1 MKTMSE
7 LDVPIPAS
15 ISLMR
20 RFVKIAT
27 LEQRETALRKGSYN
41 HFAFPA
47 DLLILDFL
55 SDSGTSCMTDLQWA
69 SLFLG
74 DESYGRNKGYYILL
88 DAVRDT
94 FERGNH
100 PLKRINLIRSG
111 ETNVDQLM
119 DELYLAPHQGGF
131 VNGGEYQL
139 IRPNAFLVPQGRC
152 AEYLL
157 YSTLAQVLRLS
168 GENGQSPPR
177 PSPKRKTRLG
187 EEKYWIPS
195 NGHFDTTEA
204 HITASGIETVNLYQK
219 GATDEL
225 TLEQIETYNPFK
237 GNMDCE
243 RLEALILEKGRERI
257 PLISITI
264 TNNTVAGQ
272 PVSLENIKMVRS
284 IADRHEIPLFFDA
297 CRFAENAYF
306 IKRYEPGYQHLSIQ
320 SIVQEMFA
328 CVDGFTISF
337 KKDGMANIGGG
348 LFFRDQGA
356 FHKRFSIREDIGI
369 LLKEKQILTF
379 GNDSYGGLSG
389 HDILSISSGLFEV
402 VNETYLQNRIGQTH
416 YFARRLTE
424 NGIPVVLPAGGHAV
438 YVDMNRFFGRT
449 PNRME
454 DFRGIGMV
462 VELIRRYGI
471 RASEVG
477 PFACEW
483 DLKTEEQRKGILN
496 LLRFAIPRNLYG
508 KEHMDYAVAAISELH
523 ENEEVI
529 PRMKITRGA
538 NLRLR
543 HFQAGL
549 EPVYDL

>member
-1 MKTMSE
+1 MKSMSE
-7 LDVPIPAS
+7 LEAPAPTS

-20 RFVKIAT
+20 RFVKNT
-27 LEQRETALRKGSYN
+27 TVEQRETALRKGSYN
-41 HFAFPA
+41 IFAFPA
-47 DLLILDFL
+47 DLLVLDFL

-94 FERGNH
+94 FERGDGA
-100 PLKRINLIRSG
+100 LKRINLIRSG
-111 ETNVDQLM
+111 ETNVDRLS
-119 DELYLAPHQGGF
+119 DELYLAPHQRGF

-139 IRPNAFLVPQGRC
+139 VRPNAFLTPQGRC

-157 YSTLAQVLRLS
+157 FSTLAQVLHES
-168 GENGQSPPR
+168 HGEGQ
-177 PSPKRKTRLG
+177 
-187 EEKYWIPS
+187 YWILS

-204 HITASGIETVNLYQK
+204 HIAASGIEPVNLYQT
-219 GATDEL
+219 GATAPL
-225 TLEQIETYNPFK
+225 TLEQVETFNPFK

-243 RLEALILEKGRERI
+243 RLEAFIREKGRDRI
-257 PLISITI
+257 PMVYITI

-272 PVSLENIKMVRS
+272 PVSLANIQKVNE
-284 IADRHEIPLFFDA
+284 IAARYEIPLFFDA

-306 IKRYEPGYQHLSIQ
+306 IKRYEARYQDRSIQ
-320 SIVQEMFA
+320 SIVQEMFS

-356 FHKRFSIREDIGI
+356 FQKRFSVGEDIGI
-369 LLKEKQILTF
+369 RLKEKQILTF

-389 HDILSISSGLFEV
+389 RDIMSIASGLYEV
-402 VNETYLQNRIGQTH
+402 VREPYLQNRIGQTH

-424 NGIPVVLPAGGHAV
+424 NGVPVVLPAGGHAV
-438 YVDMNRFFGRT
+438 YIDMDRFFRYT
-449 PNRME
+449 PNRLE
-454 DFRGIGMV
+454 DFRGIGLII
-462 VELIRRYGI
+462 ELIRRYGI

-477 PFACEW
+477 PFSFEW
-483 DLKTEEQRKGILN
+483 DQKTEEQRRGILN
-496 LLRFAIPRNLYG
+496 LLRFAIPRNLYS
-508 KEHMDYAVAAISELH
+508 KEHIDYAVAAITELH
-523 ENEEVI
+523 ENEHVI

-538 NLRLR
+538 SLRLR

-549 EPVYDL
+549 EPVYEAAPAD